1 MDVVKIKCGNS
12 FSEIEVKGHQAV
24 LTVFHTVK
32 TKKAKLQYFL
42 SFFSKFQFFPL
53 NNDIFV
59 RKLKCN
65 YRMSTDFY
73 VLLRLKKRGK
83 SNNIFLLLN
92 YMINFISN
100 FTVEMLLKYN
110 GIHRDSYPT
119 IKKMGHQKDNLFYLI
134 YKLSNGKGAK

>member
-42 SFFSKFQFFPL
+42 SFFSKFRFFLL

-59 RKLKCN
+59 RKLKSN
-65 YRMSTDFY
+65 YRMSTDF
-73 VLLRLKKRGK
+73 LRIITFKKTREK
-83 SNNIFLLLN
+83 
-92 YMINFISN
+92 
-100 FTVEMLLKYN
+100 
-110 GIHRDSYPT
+110 
-119 IKKMGHQKDNLFYLI
+119 
-134 YKLSNGKGAK
+134 